1 MERKTDFFN
10 EVHLMG
16 QVKHVNRN
24 LDKGV
29 ASIELA
35 TYGQHVNFPTVL
47 CLGNMFSKADEV
59 KEGDWVKVVAR
70 VETRRK
76 VVGNGEETK
85 VDYRQGLILI
95 SLNKVK
101 SLGEK
106 FFGNDAGTD
115 LYESENLVALTGT
128 INSFKVVGDKNNRAQ
143 ATLYCMNGRFRSLI
157 MLTFFSN
164 DAEALVKNFEKGD
177 WVNVIGRVQ
186 TIPSTKSNTGRKKE
200 VLIGRRISK
209 IETAN
214 PELKEA

>member
-1 MERKTDFFN
+1 M
-10 EVHLMG
+10 
-16 QVKHVNRN
+16 
-24 LDKGV
+24 
-29 ASIELA
+29 
-35 TYGQHVNFPTVL
+35 
-47 CLGNMFSKADEV
+47 
-59 KEGDWVKVVAR
+59 
-70 VETRRK
+70 
-76 VVGNGEETK
+76 
-85 VDYRQGLILI
+85 
-95 SLNKVK
+95 
-101 SLGEK
+101 
-106 FFGNDAGTD
+106 
-115 LYESENLVALTGT
+115 ALTGT

-214 PELKEA
+214 PELKDA